1 MKCNAISES
10 WFTRRP
16 RISIDFSGQKEGSF
30 SSYTTS
36 DKIEGTATIIAD
48 LDTKYDHIKITF
60 EGATRVY
67 TERPASVPRG
77 RYLAVW
83 DTFLRLQHP
92 LDTSLQPNER
102 VLRKGQPVT
111 IPFTFTI
118 PDRLPPQSCEHP
130 VDHDYV
136 HQRHTRLPP
145 TVEDSKTASRSK
157 SPIDDLSP
165 RMCRIDYFVK
175 ATIQR
180 HSGVG
185 PLAARIKKVH
195 LVPVHD
201 DELPVVVCVD
211 EKDYCWRKEVELRR
225 GMLRDRLGRLQMVAS
240 QPGPILVTPG
250 CRVSELVSSAATV
263 HIRFDPVG
271 DEPPPVLKCLRTKLK
286 ASTFYASC
294 PWTNIPSYSTMSRP
308 RIHPEPFERT
318 IPVSSLCVAS
328 VEWEKQE
335 LDASRNLNDPA
346 PVLCPQK
353 PILRNSAIYYT
364 ICLIVP
370 IALPQNRILVPTFH
384 SCFISR
390 TYTLELFY
398 HTTYVYMPT
407 AIKLKVPLHIAL
419 SRRPDDPGHD
429 SFDLAISSLPG
440 GSIAQGPVLPA
451 LPGFN

>member
-1 MKCNAISES
+1 MKCNVISES

-16 RISIDFSGQKEGSF
+16 RICIDLSGQKEGPV

-36 DKIEGTATIIAD
+36 DKIEGTATIITD
-48 LDTKYDHIKITF
+48 HDTKYDHIKITF
-60 EGATRVY
+60 E
-67 TERPASVPRG
+67 ASVPRG

-83 DTFLRLQHP
+83 DIFLRLQHP

-136 HQRHTRLPP
+136 HKRHTRLPP
-145 TVEDSKTASRSK
+145 TLENSRITGSNK
-157 SPIDDLSP
+157 SPSDELSP

-175 ATIQR
+175 VTIQR
-180 HSGVG
+180 HSEVG
-185 PLAARIKKVH
+185 PLAARVKKVH

-201 DELPVVVCVD
+201 DGLPLVVCVD
-211 EKDYCWRKEVELRR
+211 EKDYCWRKEVEFRR
-225 GMLRDRLGRLQMVAS
+225 GMLRNSMGRLQMVAS
-240 QPGPILVTPG
+240 QPGPILVTLG
-250 CRVSELVSSAATV
+250 CRVSELVRSAAMV

-271 DEPPPVLKCLRTKLK
+271 NEPPPVLKCLRTKLK

-294 PWTNIPSYSTMSRP
+294 PWTNIPSYSTMPRP
-308 RIHPEPFERT
+308 RIHPGPFERT

-328 VEWEKQE
+328 VEWKKQE
-335 LDASRNLNDPA
+335 LDTSRDFYDHA

-353 PILRNSAIYYT
+353 PIVRNSAIHYT
-364 ICLIVP
+364 ACLIVP
-370 IALPQNRILVPTFH
+370 ITLPQNRTLVPTFH

-390 TYTLELFY
+390 TYTLEIELLY
-398 HTTYVYMPT
+398 HTTYVSLPT
-407 AIKLKVPLHIAL
+407 AIKLKVPLHIAS
-419 SRRPDDPGHD
+419 SRRPDDPRHD

-440 GSIAQGPVLPA
+440 GSTAQGQVLP
-451 LPGFN
+451 GYN